1 MDYRKLQVWTD
12 ARQLALDIYTVTARF
27 PDEERFG
34 LTSQMRRASVSVISN
49 IAEGCGRTS
58 EKDLARFLGMAR
70 GSAFELESQLDL
82 AVQLGFCKGSHPS
95 IDRCNKL
102 KRSLSKLIDRVRAG

>member
-34 LTSQMRRASVSVISN
+34 HTSQMRRASVSVISN